1 MLINESSLFNVH
13 CSTFLTQQPTWSCD
27 HLTNKK
33 QIGSPQSLSYIKFT
47 SVYFQQT
54 DPPKRGPQTR
64 NRAETYVLRADF
76 DAYFASDEFES
87 LVNNAVST
95 ELTRFISSEEF
106 KNMFT
111 SSTKSVIP
119 QVVSDVVVTEI
130 EKAVMPFRHQIDSLK
145 AELNNAQIHIN
156 HNEQYSRRCNIRIF
170 GIQEIRGENCSEVVI
185 NFLKTELGLV
195 ISLEDIDRRHRVGPS
210 RGDGSRA
217 LIVKFVSYRVK
228 SGA

>member
-1 MLINESSLFNVH
+1 
-13 CSTFLTQQPTWSCD
+13 
-27 HLTNKK
+27 
-33 QIGSPQSLSYIKFT
+33 
-47 SVYFQQT
+47 
-54 DPPKRGPQTR
+54 
-64 NRAETYVLRADF
+64 
-76 DAYFASDEFES
+76 
-87 LVNNAVST
+87 
-95 ELTRFISSEEF
+95 
-106 KNMFT
+106 
-111 SSTKSVIP
+111 
-119 QVVSDVVVTEI
+119 
-130 EKAVMPFRHQIDSLK
+130 MPFRHQIDSLK

-195 ISLEDIDRRHRVGPS
+195 ISLEDIDRHHRVGPS